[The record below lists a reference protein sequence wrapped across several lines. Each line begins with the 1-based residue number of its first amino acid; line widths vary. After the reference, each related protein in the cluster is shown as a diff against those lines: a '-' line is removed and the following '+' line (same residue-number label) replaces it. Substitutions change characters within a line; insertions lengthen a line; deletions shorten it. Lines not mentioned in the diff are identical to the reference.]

1 MIDFWITLV
10 IALLVA
16 IGVINFIG
24 YFLYRQ
30 ESKNIKNW
38 LDGIENELKKRER
51 EANKNGR

>member
-1 MIDFWITLV
+1 MLDFWITLV

-16 IGVINFIG
+16 IGVVNFIG

-51 EANKNGR
+51 EVKKNG